1 MTAYGTPTRESGAAS
16 QRERM
21 MSLAGAALGLLMF
34 IWGFLKWLHL
44 EDNGAKQK
52 YSGYAFGMPTTA
64 VIGLSV
70 AAGVL
75 ALLGAMERRSG
86 RGVDSAVPFGLAV
99 TSALLA
105 IGLLIGKGSISPS
118 GSFADVGVE
127 VGLILAVITAILQAL
142 VLGAEW
148 ASRRSDAADTRG
160 TGSYATAPAQPPPH
174 TAAAPPQTYGQTAP
188 PPPGYTAPPAGGTT
202 YPPNP

>member
-21 MSLAGAALGLLMF
+21 LSLVAAALGLLMF

-44 EDNGAKQK
+44 EDNGDKQK

-64 VIGLSV
+64 VIGFSV
-70 AAGVL
+70 AAGML

-86 RGVDSAVPFGLAV
+86 RGVDSAVPLGLSV
-99 TSALLA
+99 TSVLLA
-105 IGLLIGKGSISPS
+105 IGLLIGKSSISPS
-118 GSFADVGVE
+118 DSFADVGVE
-127 VGLILAVITAILQAL
+127 VGFILGLITAILQAI

-160 TGSYATAPAQPPPH
+160 PGAYAAAPQPPQQ
-174 TAAAPPQTYGQTAP
+174 TAAAPPQTYPQTAP
-188 PPPGYTAPPAGGTT
+188 PPPGYAAPPAGGTS